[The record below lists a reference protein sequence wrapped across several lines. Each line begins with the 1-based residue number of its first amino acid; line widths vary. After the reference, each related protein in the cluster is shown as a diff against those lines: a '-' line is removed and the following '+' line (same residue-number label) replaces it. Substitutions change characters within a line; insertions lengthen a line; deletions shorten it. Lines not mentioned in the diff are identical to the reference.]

1 MQQQQQQTIQK
12 TIEIQ
17 SEVNH
22 VPGQSGI
29 EDKPV
34 MILWYILYLVKASII

>member
-34 MILWYILYLVKASII
+34 MIL